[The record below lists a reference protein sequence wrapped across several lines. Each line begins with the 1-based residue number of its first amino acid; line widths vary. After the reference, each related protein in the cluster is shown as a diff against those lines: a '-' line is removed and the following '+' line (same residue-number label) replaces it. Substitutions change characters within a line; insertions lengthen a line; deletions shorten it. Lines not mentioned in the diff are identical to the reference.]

1 MNKSEFNSFSLL
13 EIENEELR
21 GKVKSQEKEIE
32 SLKFKLNKI
41 LQENEDRRKSLH
53 TEQIGQNIK

>member
-21 GKVKSQEKEIE
+21 HKVKKQEKEIQLLQ
-32 SLKFKLNKI
+32 LKIEKLLN
-41 LQENEDRRKSLH
+41 QNENAGKDLY
-53 TEQIGQNIK
+53 TE

>member
-21 GKVKSQEKEIE
+21 SKVKSQEKEIE

-53 TEQIGQNIK
+53 TEQIGENIK